1 MELYNLLDAG
11 ASVRPVE
18 AGVAHA
24 RRRAAGALGRV
35 GVGRAR
41 RQLAADADLAGRAQL
56 ARVGAGA
63 EVARDALA
71 ARVGRRA
78 GRRREVLAARDRQ
91 VGVASRTVEARNA
104 EVARA
109 GAGHR
114 PVAEVPGRA
123 QALVLRVAEGVGHRV
138 VGARVLHVGVAPAV
152 GGARAALAAVE
163 EVGGVADPLAVADGA
178 LDPCVGGI
186 GHKVI
191 ARHAHDVVGRVA
203 RARYVLAVGAR
214 AAGGG

>member
-1 MELYNLLDAG
+1 MELYNLLDAW

-109 GAGHR
+109 GVGHR
-114 PVAEVPGRA
+114 PVVEEPGRP
-123 QALVLRVAEGVGHRV
+123 QALVLRVAAGVGHRV
-138 VGARVLHVGVAPAV
+138 VALHCTSCWRGTRCTGCR
-152 GGARAALAAVE
+152 GGRRRRCRPTGSCL
-163 EVGGVADPLAVADGA
+163 
-178 LDPCVGGI
+178 
-186 GHKVI
+186 
-191 ARHAHDVVGRVA
+191 RR
-203 RARYVLAVGAR
+203 
-214 AAGGG
+214 